1 MRGGSLTAEGIHPTA
16 LVDPGAS
23 LAPDVVVGPFAI
35 VGPGVV
41 LGPGCRLGPRVTIT
55 RDTTLGRNV
64 RVGDGTI
71 LGGDPQ
77 DLKYRG
83 EETRLEIGDDVVIR
97 EFSTINRGTA
107 RSGLTRIGARSY
119 LMSYVH
125 VAHDCRVG
133 DGTLLANGVQLA
145 GHVTVEE
152 GANLSGL
159 VAVHQFVTIGAM
171 AFIGGC
177 SRVNQDIPPYV
188 MAVGNPVELYGLNTV
203 GLERAGIASDTLVA
217 LKRLYRLFFNSSLN
231 FSQAIERARLEIP
244 SLPEVQRFIDFVARS
259 ERGVPA

>member
-1 MRGGSLTAEGIHPTA
+1 MTERIHPTA
-16 LVDPGAS
+16 LVDPSAG
-23 LAPDVVVGPFAI
+23 LGRDVEIGPFAI

-41 LGPGCRLGPRVTIT
+41 MGDGCRIGPRATLT
-55 RDTTLGRNV
+55 RNVRLGNGV
-64 RVGDGTI
+64 RVGDGSI

-83 EETRLEIGDDVVIR
+83 EESWLEIGDQVVVR

-107 RSGLTRIGARSY
+107 QSGLTRIGAGSY

-133 DGTLLANGVQLA
+133 NGAILANGVQLA
-145 GHVTVEE
+145 GHVTVEDR
-152 GANLSGL
+152 ANLSGL
-159 VAVHQFVTIGAM
+159 VAVHQFVTIGTL
-171 AFIGGC
+171 AFVGGC
-177 SRVNQDIPPYV
+177 SRVSQDIPPYV

-203 GLERAGIASDTLVA
+203 GLQRAGLAPDTAAA
-217 LKRLYRLFFNSSLN
+217 LKRLYRLFFNSGLN
-231 FSQAIERARLEIP
+231 FSQAMDRARIELP
-244 SLPEVQRFIDFVARS
+244 PLPEVQRFLEFVARS